1 MSRAPRRL
9 AALRASPRHP
19 PRRPPVRRAPL
30 LLLLAVASSLAMLAP
45 ALHALAIGDE
55 ATARAFGYTGMLFAV
70 ICGLIAIARSNVVA
84 GRPAQSQ
91 LLVLLAAYVA
101 LPALLAVPFVEAT
114 GTAPLSAYAEMV
126 SSLTTTGVSYF
137 DPQLIVAPAHLWR
150 AMVGW
155 MGGLLIWV
163 AAAAILAP
171 MNLGGFE
178 VGAFGEAGQGA
189 ARMEKVGTGAD
200 PAERVARFAADL
212 APIYAGLTLVLW
224 MALVAAG
231 DRPFVALCHAM
242 ATLSTSG
249 ISPIGGVS
257 QARSGVVGEAV
268 IAAFLV
274 LALSRAAFMPGGTGG
289 LRRAARD
296 AELRLAALLVVAT
309 AGFLFLRHYIGA
321 IDREGPGQFAAAA
334 SALWGGFFTSLGFL
348 STAGFESS
356 YWQEARVWSGL
367 EAPGPILMGLAMI
380 GGGVATTA
388 GGIKLFRIYAI
399 AKHGLREMERLS
411 HPSSVGGS
419 GRRAR
424 RIRRQGARIAWIF
437 FMLFALAV
445 AAVTLALSATGI
457 GFEHAMTLAVASLA
471 NTGPLAQT
479 APSVPVAP
487 AELLPAAKLIL
498 SAAMVMGR
506 LEMLAIVALLN
517 PSLWRG

>member
-9 AALRASPRHP
+9 AAPPAARGR
-19 PRRPPVRRAPL
+19 PRRRPLRRTPLIL
-30 LLLLAVASSLAMLAP
+30 LLMLISAVAMLVP

-55 ATARAFGYTGMLFAV
+55 ATARAFAYP
-70 ICGLIAIARSNVVA
+70 GLLLATLGALVAIARSNAAVR
-84 GRPAQSQ
+84 GPARSQ
-91 LLVLLAAYVA
+91 LIVLLSAYAA
-101 LPALLAVPFVEAT
+101 LPLMLAVPFAEAT
-114 GTAPLSAYAEMV
+114 GAPFVSAYAEMV
-126 SSLTTTGVSYF
+126 SSLTTTGMTYF

-150 AMVGW
+150 AVVGW
-155 MGGLLIWV
+155 LGGLLIWV

-189 ARMEKVGTGAD
+189 TRREQVGTSAD
-200 PAERVARFAADL
+200 PAERMARFAAEL
-212 APIYAGLTLVLW
+212 APIYAGLTFVLW
-224 MALVAAG
+224 MALTAAG

-249 ISPIGGVS
+249 ISPVGGVS
-257 QARSGVVGEAV
+257 EARSGAVGEAV
-268 IAAFLV
+268 ILAFLV
-274 LALSRAAFMPGGTGG
+274 LALSRATFMPGGTGG

-296 AELRLAALLVVAT
+296 AELRLAAGLVAAT
-309 AGFLFLRHYIGA
+309 AGFLFLRHFVGA
-321 IDREGPGQFAAAA
+321 IDRGGPQEVAAAA
-334 SALWGGFFTSLGFL
+334 SALWGAVFTVVGFL

-356 YWQEARVWSGL
+356 HWEDARAWSGL

-388 GGIKLFRIYAI
+388 GGIKLFRIYALM
-399 AKHGLREMERLS
+399 KHGLREIERLS

-419 GRRAR
+419 GSRAR
-424 RIRRQGARIAWIF
+424 RIRRQGARISWIF

-457 GFEHAMTLAVASLA
+457 GFEHAMTLAVAALS

-479 APSVPVAP
+479 APAAPVVP
-487 AELLPAAKLIL
+487 AELGVAAKLIL
-498 SAAMVMGR
+498 SFSMVLGR

-517 PSLWRG
+517 PALWRR